1 MHLRNFRISDRF
13 TRSQLPSQ
21 AVGFPSRLHRFSAC
35 MASPSSR
42 EARAPWRL
50 APEETVTIMDE
61 PKRVGLRPRFWVP
74 LLIASVLLMLYA
86 FSKL

>member
-1 MHLRNFRISDRF
+1 M
-13 TRSQLPSQ
+13 
-21 AVGFPSRLHRFSAC
+21 
-35 MASPSSR
+35 
-42 EARAPWRL
+42 RL